1 MSIEERVEQLKLCCE
16 SIIENA
22 EAIVKGIEHP
32 IETKVV
38 INIPTH
44 QTLTI
49 TIEQETYSKK
59 ILQHIIP
66 K

>member
-1 MSIEERVEQLKLCCE
+1 MD
-16 SIIENA
+16 NA
-22 EAIVKGIEHP
+22 EAIVKGIDHP

-49 TIEQETYSKK
+49 TIEQEIYSKRV
-59 ILQHIIP
+59 LDHIVI